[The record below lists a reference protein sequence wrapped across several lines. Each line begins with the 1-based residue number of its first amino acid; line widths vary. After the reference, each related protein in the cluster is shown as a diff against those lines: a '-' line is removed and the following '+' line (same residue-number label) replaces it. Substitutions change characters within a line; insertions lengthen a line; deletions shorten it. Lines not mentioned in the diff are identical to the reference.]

1 MLERLLHQIISR
13 EITDLRLNPRR
24 LTHLFRYQAQLS
36 QTEFDGICTYLETTA
51 INVTH
56 NYPRKAPTFPCYTI
70 VLGREREERQFLGHD
85 GEILRAEDPEVLA
98 GLFPEFT
105 GTTAS
110 FYSSTYHI
118 YVVTQQPDHTIY
130 LYQILKW
137 ILTLHKDDLATRGIH
152 VSVFEGSDVAPDKD
166 YMPESLFIRQLNVT
180 LRSEF
185 KVVAETT
192 PELTRFTELGGIH
205 VNSEFE
211 PPLNVVAEVTP
222 VVE

>member
-1 MLERLLHQIISR
+1 MLERLLFRIISQ
-13 EITDLRLNPRR
+13 EIAQIRAQPRR
-24 LTHLFRYQAQLS
+24 LTHLFRYQAQLE
-36 QTEFDGICTYLETTA
+36 QTEFDAICTYLESTNIA
-51 INVTH
+51 VTH

-85 GEILRAEDPEVLA
+85 GEILRADDPEVLA
-98 GLFPEFT
+98 GLFPEAT
-105 GTTAS
+105 STTSS

-137 ILTLHKDDLATRGIH
+137 ILTLNKDALSLQGIH
-152 VSVFEGSDVAPDKD
+152 VSILEGSDVAPDKD

-185 KVVAETT
+185 KVISEEL
-192 PELTRFTELGGIH
+192 PELGAFTEVGGIH

-211 PPLNVVAEVTP
+211 PPLNVVAEVEP
-222 VVE
+222 VIE